1 MIPAQSKGAAPAGSR
16 PTGDRG
22 GEPVT
27 DDVFPGEA
35 AQGGRPVLPVDAA
48 VMDVE
53 GVQVG
58 MADTAMVDPDRQV
71 IGA

>member
-1 MIPAQSKGAAPAGSR
+1 MLPTATGSPTANPVTAGPTAVTMPVNSCPGTKGALR
-16 PTGDRG
+16 
-22 GEPVT
+22 
-27 DDVFPGEA
+27 
-35 AQGGRPVLPVDAA
+35 AA